1 MSALSLLNHL
11 LNFVAPAFVLVLLLA
26 VCGRLMGPASG
37 IAMSLWKQMAVNFV
51 AGVVVLS
58 AGLAAFG
65 SDGAMA
71 TYGALVVV
79 CGVGQWLLVG
89 GWRR

>member
-1 MSALSLLNHL
+1 MSALNFLNHL
-11 LNFVAPAFVLVLLLA
+11 LNFVAPALVLALLLA
-26 VCGRLMGPASG
+26 VCGRFMGPASRR
-37 IAMSLWKQMAVNFV
+37 AMSLWKQMTVNFV
-51 AGVVVLS
+51 AGVVVLA

-65 SDGAMA
+65 SDGQMA